1 MTERS
6 RRHHFIPALGAASLL
21 SLLALAPPAIAQAE
35 RLWID
40 PPADL
45 GAPTTSPRPDKTSP
59 PAPPD
64 TQRSSPDEMPP
75 PQIEDAAAK
84 PPEAAPRGPEEA
96 AAANAEPSV
105 EKSGAKPESVTL
117 PRKTRQQAAPAAQR
131 KKQVTVRATTRH
143 AQTGRVNGQ
152 KFRTVQDAVNSGLV
166 VMNLRTIELPDGRRV
181 TVLVRPDPRT
191 LTNVMQRPYP

>member
-6 RRHHFIPALGAASLL
+6 RRHCFNPALAATSLL
-21 SLLALAPPAIAQAE
+21 SLLAVGSTALAQTE

-45 GAPTTSPRPDKTSP
+45 GAPASSPRPDKANP

-64 TQRSSPDEMPP
+64 TLRSNPSEMPP
-75 PQIEDAAAK
+75 QQIEDAAAK
-84 PPEAAPRGPEEA
+84 PPEAGPREPEQG
-96 AAANAEPSV
+96 AAANTESSV
-105 EKSGAKPESVTL
+105 EKSGATSESVTIS
-117 PRKTRQQAAPAAQR
+117 RKTRQQAASASRR
-131 KKQVTVRATTRH
+131 KKQATIRATTRH
-143 AQTGRVNGQ
+143 AQTRRVNGQ
-152 KFRTVQDAVNSGLV
+152 RFRTVQDAVNSGLV

-191 LTNVMQRPYP
+191 LADVMQRPYP